1 MIKSVLSHFAIHS
14 MTAAGSP
21 ISVLSVCSTPE
32 KWVQANSPRRR
43 ACWTRA
49 CWSIG
54 ENEFALSF
62 ESQGVSGAGPLM
74 YSGTKLQAFNTV
86 TAASQRWAMSL
97 TDDAMSA
104 VASEKTMGKRILR
117 KCIKDYAFFRH

>member
-1 MIKSVLSHFAIHS
+1 M
-14 MTAAGSP
+14 
-21 ISVLSVCSTPE
+21 
-32 KWVQANSPRRR
+32 R
-43 ACWTRA
+43 
-49 CWSIG
+49 
-54 ENEFALSF
+54 
-62 ESQGVSGAGPLM
+62 
-74 YSGTKLQAFNTV
+74 SGTKLQAFNSV